1 MEPPCFWR
9 DDIDSLAFRISGHGG
24 LCVVHRLALRT
35 LIGHLPNA
43 DAALAYW
50 GTNRAVFER
59 AAAIKIARTGVAPGA
74 NFHLNSRELED
85 AGAAS
90 P

>member
-1 MEPPCFWR
+1 MDPSCFWR
-9 DDIDSLAFRISGHGG
+9 ADIDSLAFRIAGHGG

-35 LIGHLPNA
+35 LIGHLPDD

-50 GTNRAVFER
+50 GVNRAIFER
-59 AAAIKIARTGVAPGA
+59 AAADKIARAGVALGA